1 MKFISAVA
9 VVLLASPAF
18 ATEQHQHHTMSPY
31 TEETGRQIKSLSEA
45 DIGELMRGG
54 GWGFAKPAELN
65 GYPGPSHLLS
75 MKDEIGLTK
84 EQVGRVQS
92 IFEDMQRRAIQEGQ
106 RFVAAERE
114 LDAAFKNKTVTE
126 RRLRALIDNAENSR
140 SRLRLVHLAAHLE
153 VTAILTP
160 EQVSKYNELR
170 GYRK

>member
-1 MKFISAVA
+1 MKFISTIV
-9 VVLLASPAF
+9 VVLLSNAAF
-18 ATEQHQHHTMSPY
+18 ATDQHQHHTMSPY

-140 SRLRLVHLAAHLE
+140 SRLRLVHLAGHLE

-160 EQVSKYNELR
+160 EQIAKYNELR